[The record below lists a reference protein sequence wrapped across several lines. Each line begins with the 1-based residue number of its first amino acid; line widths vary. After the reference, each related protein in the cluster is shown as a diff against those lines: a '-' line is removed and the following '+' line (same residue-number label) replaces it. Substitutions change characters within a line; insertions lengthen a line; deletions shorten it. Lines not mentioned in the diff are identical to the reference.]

1 MDPSSKLYDLISQ
14 KEFSDLNEV
23 EKAFVLEHYCES
35 EFQGLRK
42 AELASRGLQEQER
55 PMPDSLIK
63 TNLMRAFQEKKTKT
77 KSINLW
83 SYPIPLYQ
91 VAASVAIMAFGFIF
105 LGKRASDEPKIVYQE
120 RIKTDTIYQVVE
132 KLVTVVPK
140 SIHTT
145 LQNKSTYLEKLS
157 DVQHDTL
164 TTRDEIYGQNI
175 FLSMAHS
182 VSITPYK
189 EDQGNGHSLR
199 DDSALAQFAVSADGM
214 R

>member
-35 EFQGLRK
+35 EFQGFRK

-63 TNLMRAFQEKKTKT
+63 TNLMRAFQEKKTK
-77 KSINLW
+77 SINLW

-91 VAASVAIMAFGFIF
+91 VAASVAIVGFGIIF
-105 LGKRASDEPKIVYQE
+105 WKNQAPDKPKIVYQE

-164 TTRDEIYGQNI
+164 TTRDEIHGQNI